1 MLVDTLAEMYYR
13 HSDLPGAINLPVDEI
28 AARAAEL
35 LPDKHAGIAVYCMDD
50 PCPASEM
57 AVRKLA
63 AMGYTNVSNPVWFD
77 WDGEFVKFSQTRTRQ
92 KLRNLNRDPRIALSI
107 VDPDNHLRY
116 LEIRGRVEKIE
127 EDPALDFISAMSR
140 KYLDTYPY
148 PFHKPGDERVVLFVR
163 PEHTTHM
170 DG

>member
-1 MLVDTLAEMYYR
+1 MTQQSNATPVPQDFE
-13 HSDLPGAINLPVDEI
+13 DLLNSTAVAHVATRG
-28 AARAAEL
+28 
-35 LPDKHAGIAVYCMDD
+35 PDGE
-50 PCPASEM
+50 PQ
-57 AVRKLA
+57 
-63 AMGYTNVSNPVWFD
+63 SNPVWFD

-127 EDPALDFISAMSR
+127 EDPDLDFISAMSR